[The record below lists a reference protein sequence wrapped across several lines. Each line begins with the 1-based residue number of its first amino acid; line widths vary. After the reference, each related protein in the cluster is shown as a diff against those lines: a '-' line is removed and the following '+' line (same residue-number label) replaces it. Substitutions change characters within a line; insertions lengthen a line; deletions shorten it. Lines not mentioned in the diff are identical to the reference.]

1 MKCAPTRPSRQQQ
14 GATWTQDGLHVCHGA
29 TPIWDVFHHLSRHN
43 NIKGILAEVRCKVLD
58 IAHDIHARSRHD
70 VHTYVLGRT
79 AAPHNFTNRSIH
91 VVSAHLKNPHAG
103 KTDGFKFSPTIC
115 SRKAWR
121 RACCP
126 SLRLETVRDMNS
138 TLAIAT
144 TPTEVKTRCP

>member
-91 VVSAHLKNPHAG
+91 VISAHLKNPHAG
-103 KTDGFKFSPTIC
+103 KTDGFKFSPNEVDTVSCAHLYFHSDPWIQ
-115 SRKAWR
+115 SDNGWDGESY
-121 RACCP
+121 CP
-126 SLRLETVRDMNS
+126 LYSS
-138 TLAIAT
+138 H
-144 TPTEVKTRCP
+144 